1 MEKMYE
7 MSYFAPPIT
16 NKVPSKTMTLD
27 EVAAMIR
34 SQELAQQTQHLR
46 RLTDKAEARFYKGW
60 NLPYVTPSG
69 VFSYCSDDCLV
80 KHSGVLCIDLD
91 GVEDVDGLKRL
102 LIADRHFQTL
112 MAFRSPS
119 GNGVKWFIVID
130 LALCDH
136 RSWFHAVRNYLLETY
151 QFLTPK
157 MVDVQCQ
164 NPSRACFLC
173 FDPCV
178 YVNLHTRLH
187 SGTDPVCNFDPVA
200 WAGKSE
206 VKTPVATTKHQPA
219 ASQPLHPMEELAKAR
234 AVTRELLRRGANIAD
249 DYGDYLKLG
258 FALANGLGSQG
269 RELYHELCS
278 QSTKYR
284 ESDCERKWQQCM
296 SQNDGRT
303 TIATFYNMAKQAGV
317 DLSCIAREFKPESIY
332 NY

>member
-1 MEKMYE
+1 MEKMFE
-7 MSYFAPPIT
+7 MSYFMPPIT
-16 NKVPSKTMTLD
+16 NKVPSAAMTLD
-27 EVAAMIR
+27 EVAARIR
-34 SQELAQQTQHLR
+34 SQELAPQTEHLR
-46 RLTDKAEARFYKGW
+46 GITDKAEARGYKGW

-80 KHSGVLCIDLD
+80 KHSSVLCIDLD

-130 LALCDH
+130 LSLCDH
-136 RSWFHAVRNYLLETY
+136 RAWFHAVRNYLLETY

-173 FDPCV
+173 YDPCV
-178 YVNLHTRLH
+178 YVNLDNMLTGLI
-187 SGTDPVCNFDPVA
+187 FDPVT
-200 WAGKSE
+200 WAGKSAD
-206 VKTPVATTKHQPA
+206 KKKPVVTMKSQPS

-258 FALANGLGSQG
+258 FALANGLGSDG

-284 ESDCERKWQQCM
+284 ETDCERKWQQCLR
-296 SQNDGRT
+296 QTDGRT

-317 DLSCIAREFKPESIY
+317 DLSSIAREFKQESIY
-332 NY
+332 NF

>member
-1 MEKMYE
+1 MDKKFE
-7 MSYFAPPIT
+7 MSFFNAPIT

-136 RSWFHAVRNYLLETY
+136 RSWFHAVRNYLLDTY

-178 YVNLHTRLH
+178 YANLGNTSAEL
-187 SGTDPVCNFDPVA
+187 VFDPVT
-200 WAGKSE
+200 WAGKSAE
-206 VKTPVATTKHQPA
+206 TRKPVTSTKHQPA
-219 ASQPLHPMEELAKAR
+219 VSQPLHPMEELAKAR

-303 TIATFYNMAKQAGV
+303 TIATFLAVQRNF
-317 DLSCIAREFKPESIY
+317 REPVGY
-332 NY
+332 Q

>member
-1 MEKMYE
+1 MDKKFE
-7 MSYFAPPIT
+7 MSFFNPPIT
-16 NKVPSKTMTLD
+16 NKVPSKTMTLE
-27 EVAAMIR
+27 EVAAMIQ
-34 SQELAQQTQHLR
+34 SQQLAPQTEHLR
-46 RLTDKAEARFYKGW
+46 SIVDKASARAYKGQ

-69 VFSYCSDDCLV
+69 VFSYCSDDCLIR
-80 KHSGVLCIDLD
+80 HSDVLCIDLD

-102 LIADRHFQTL
+102 LIADRHFWTL

-130 LALCDH
+130 LTLCDH
-136 RSWFHAVRNYLLETY
+136 RMWFHAVRNYLLETY

-173 FDPCV
+173 HDPQV
-178 YVNLHTRLH
+178 YVNLDNSSTGL
-187 SGTDPVCNFDPVA
+187 VFDPVT
-200 WAGKSE
+200 WAGKSADM
-206 VKTPVATTKHQPA
+206 KKPIATMKSQPS

-258 FALANGLGSQG
+258 FALANGLGSDG

-284 ESDCERKWQQCM
+284 ETDCERKWQQCLR
-296 SQNDGRT
+296 QTDGRT

-317 DLSCIAREFKPESIY
+317 DLASIAREFKPESIY
-332 NY
+332 NF

>member
-1 MEKMYE
+1 MENKQFE
-7 MSYFAPPIT
+7 MSFFLPPIT
-16 NKVPSKTMTLD
+16 NKIPSATMTLD
-27 EVAAMIR
+27 EVAALIR
-34 SQELAQQTQHLR
+34 SQELAPQTEHLR
-46 RLTDKAEARFYKGW
+46 GLTDKAEARSYKGFR
-60 NLPYVTPSG
+60 LPYVTPSG
-69 VFSYCSDDCLV
+69 VFSYCSDDCLI

-119 GNGVKWFIVID
+119 GNGLKWFITID
-130 LALCDH
+130 ISVCDH
-136 RSWFHAVRNYLLETY
+136 RMWFHAVRSYLLETY
-151 QFLTPK
+151 VFLTPK

-178 YVNLHTRLH
+178 YVNLGSMSAEL
-187 SGTDPVCNFDPVA
+187 VFDPVT
-200 WAGKSE
+200 WAGKSADA
-206 VKTPVATTKHQPA
+206 KKPATATKHQPA

-258 FALANGLGSQG
+258 FALANGLGNDG

-284 ESDCERKWQQCM
+284 ETDCERKWQQCLR
-296 SQNDGRT
+296 QTDGRT

-317 DLSCIAREFKPESIY
+317 DLSSIAREFKPESIY
-332 NY
+332 NFK

>member
-1 MEKMYE
+1 MEKKFE
-7 MSYFAPPIT
+7 MSFYNAPIT
-16 NKVPSKTMTLD
+16 NKTPSATMTLD
-27 EVAAMIR
+27 EVAAMIQ
-34 SQELAQQTQHLR
+34 SEELAPQTEHLR
-46 RLTDKAEARFYKGW
+46 GITDKAEARGYKGW

-130 LALCDH
+130 LSVCDH
-136 RSWFHAVRNYLLETY
+136 RAWFHAVRNYLLETY

-178 YVNLHTRLH
+178 YVKLDNMSTEL
-187 SGTDPVCNFDPVA
+187 VFDPVT
-200 WAGKSE
+200 WAGKSAD
-206 VKTPVATTKHQPA
+206 KKKPVVTMKSQPS

-258 FALANGLGSQG
+258 FALANGLGSDG

-284 ESDCERKWQQCM
+284 ETDCERKWQQCLR
-296 SQNDGRT
+296 QTDGRT

-317 DLSCIAREFKPESIY
+317 DLSSIAREFKQESIY
-332 NY
+332 NF

>member
-1 MEKMYE
+1 MEKMFE
-7 MSYFAPPIT
+7 MSYFMPPIT

-27 EVAAMIR
+27 EVAAMIQ
-34 SQELAQQTQHLR
+34 SEELAPQTQRLR
-46 RLTDKAEARFYKGW
+46 SITDKAEARGYKGW

-80 KHSGVLCIDLD
+80 KHSSVLCIDLD

-130 LALCDH
+130 LSVCDH
-136 RSWFHAVRNYLLETY
+136 RAWFHAVRNYLLETY

-173 FDPCV
+173 YDPCV
-178 YVNLHTRLH
+178 YVNLDNMSTEL
-187 SGTDPVCNFDPVA
+187 VFDPVT
-200 WAGKSE
+200 WAGKSAD
-206 VKTPVATTKHQPA
+206 KKKPVVTMKSQPS

-234 AVTRELLRRGANIAD
+234 VVTRELLRRGANIAD

-258 FALANGLGSQG
+258 FALANGLGSDG

-284 ESDCERKWQQCM
+284 ETDCERKWQQCLR
-296 SQNDGRT
+296 QTDGRT

-317 DLSCIAREFKPESIY
+317 DLSSIAREFKQESIY
-332 NY
+332 NF

>member
-1 MEKMYE
+1 MDKKFE
-7 MSYFAPPIT
+7 MSYFMPPIA

-27 EVAAMIR
+27 EVAARIR
-34 SQELAQQTQHLR
+34 SQELAPQTQRLR
-46 RLTDKAEARFYKGW
+46 GITDKAEARGYKGW

-102 LIADRHFQTL
+102 LIADRHFLTL
-112 MAFRSPS
+112 MVFRSPS

-130 LALCDH
+130 LSLCDH
-136 RSWFHAVRNYLLETY
+136 RTWFHAVRNYLLDTY

-173 FDPCV
+173 YDPCV
-178 YVNLHTRLH
+178 YVNLDNMLTGLI
-187 SGTDPVCNFDPVA
+187 FDPVT
-200 WAGKSE
+200 WAGKSAD
-206 VKTPVATTKHQPA
+206 KKKPVVTMKSQPS

-258 FALANGLGSQG
+258 FALANGLGSDG

-284 ESDCERKWQQCM
+284 ETDCERKWQQCLR
-296 SQNDGRT
+296 QTDGRT

-317 DLSCIAREFKPESIY
+317 DLSSIAREFKQESIY
-332 NY
+332 NF

>member
-1 MEKMYE
+1 MDKKFE
-7 MSYFAPPIT
+7 MSYFMPPIT
-16 NKVPSKTMTLD
+16 NKVPSATMTLD
-27 EVAAMIR
+27 EVAARIR
-34 SQELAQQTQHLR
+34 SEELAPQTEHLR
-46 RLTDKAEARFYKGW
+46 GITDKAEARGYKGW

-80 KHSGVLCIDLD
+80 KHSSVLCIDLD

-130 LALCDH
+130 LSLCDH
-136 RSWFHAVRNYLLETY
+136 RTWFHAVRNYLLETY

-173 FDPCV
+173 YDPCV
-178 YVNLHTRLH
+178 YVNLDNMSAEL
-187 SGTDPVCNFDPVA
+187 VFDPVT
-200 WAGKSE
+200 WAGKSAD
-206 VKTPVATTKHQPA
+206 KKKPVVTMKSQPS

-234 AVTRELLRRGANIAD
+234 VVTRELLRRGANIAD

-258 FALANGLGSQG
+258 FALANGLGSDG

-284 ESDCERKWQQCM
+284 ETDCERKWQQCLR
-296 SQNDGRT
+296 QTDGRT

-317 DLSCIAREFKPESIY
+317 DLSSIAREFKPESIY
-332 NY
+332 NF

>member
-69 VFSYCSDDCLV
+69 VFSYCSDDCLIR
-80 KHSGVLCIDLD
+80 HSCVLCIDLD

-151 QFLTPK
+151 VFLTPK

-178 YVNLHTRLH
+178 YVNLGNTSAEL
-187 SGTDPVCNFDPVA
+187 VFDPVT
-200 WAGKSE
+200 WAGKSAE
-206 VKTPVATTKHQPA
+206 TKKPVTSSKHQPA

-296 SQNDGRT
+296 RQNDGRT
-303 TIATFYNMAKQAGV
+303 TIATFYNMAKQAGI
-317 DLSCIAREFKPESIY
+317 DLSIIAREFKPESIY
-332 NY
+332 NF

>member
-1 MEKMYE
+1 MDKKFE
-7 MSYFAPPIT
+7 MSFFNPPIT
-16 NKVPSKTMTLD
+16 NKVPSKTMTLE
-27 EVAAMIR
+27 EVAAMIQ
-34 SQELAQQTQHLR
+34 SQQLAPQTEHLR
-46 RLTDKAEARFYKGW
+46 SIVDKASARAYKGQ

-80 KHSGVLCIDLD
+80 KHSSVLCIDLD

-112 MAFRSPS
+112 MVFRSPS

-130 LALCDH
+130 LSLCDH
-136 RSWFHAVRNYLLETY
+136 RAWFHAVRNYLLETY
-151 QFLTPK
+151 PFLTPK

-173 FDPCV
+173 YDPRV
-178 YVNLHTRLH
+178 YVNLGSMSAEL
-187 SGTDPVCNFDPVA
+187 VFDPVT
-200 WAGKSE
+200 WTVKSAD
-206 VKTPVATTKHQPA
+206 KKKPVVTMKSQPA

-258 FALANGLGSQG
+258 FALANGLGSDG

-284 ESDCERKWQQCM
+284 ETDCERKWQQCLR
-296 SQNDGRT
+296 QTDGRT

-317 DLSCIAREFKPESIY
+317 DLASIAREFKPESIY
-332 NY
+332 NF

>member
-1 MEKMYE
+1 MDKMFE
-7 MSYFAPPIT
+7 MSYFTPPIT
-16 NKVPSKTMTLD
+16 NKVPSATMTLD
-27 EVAAMIR
+27 EVAARIR
-34 SQELAQQTQHLR
+34 SQELAPQTQRLR
-46 RLTDKAEARFYKGW
+46 GITDKAEARGYKGW

-80 KHSGVLCIDLD
+80 KHSRVLCIDLD

-119 GNGVKWFIVID
+119 GNGVKWFIVIN
-130 LALCDH
+130 LSLCDH
-136 RSWFHAVRNYLLETY
+136 RAWFHAVRNYLLDTY

-173 FDPCV
+173 YDPCV
-178 YVNLHTRLH
+178 YVNLDNMSAEL
-187 SGTDPVCNFDPVA
+187 VFDPVT
-200 WAGKSE
+200 WAGKSAD
-206 VKTPVATTKHQPA
+206 KKKPVVTMKSQPS

-234 AVTRELLRRGANIAD
+234 VVTRELLRRGANIAD

-258 FALANGLGSQG
+258 FALANGLGSDG
-269 RELYHELCS
+269 RELYHELCR

-284 ESDCERKWQQCM
+284 ETDCERKWQQCLR
-296 SQNDGRT
+296 QTDGRT

-317 DLSCIAREFKPESIY
+317 DLSSIAREFKQESIY
-332 NY
+332 NF

>member
-1 MEKMYE
+1 MDKKFE
-7 MSYFAPPIT
+7 MSYFMPPIT
-16 NKVPSKTMTLD
+16 NKVPSATMTLD
-27 EVAAMIR
+27 EVAAMIQ
-34 SQELAQQTQHLR
+34 SEELAPQTQRLR
-46 RLTDKAEARFYKGW
+46 SITDKAEARGYKGW

-80 KHSGVLCIDLD
+80 KHSSVLCIDLD
-91 GVEDVDGLKRL
+91 GVKDVDGLKCL
-102 LIADRHFQTL
+102 LIADHHFQTL

-130 LALCDH
+130 LSLCDH
-136 RSWFHAVRNYLLETY
+136 RTWFHAVRNYLLETY

-173 FDPCV
+173 YDPCV
-178 YVNLHTRLH
+178 YVNLDNML
-187 SGTDPVCNFDPVA
+187 SGLIFDPVT
-200 WAGKSE
+200 WAGKSAD
-206 VKTPVATTKHQPA
+206 KKKPVVTMKSQPS

-234 AVTRELLRRGANIAD
+234 VVTRELLRRGANIAD

-258 FALANGLGSQG
+258 FALANGLGSDG

-284 ESDCERKWQQCM
+284 EADCERKWQQCLR
-296 SQNDGRT
+296 QTDGRT

-317 DLSCIAREFKPESIY
+317 DLSSIAREFKPESIY
-332 NY
+332 NF

>member
-1 MEKMYE
+1 MDKMFE
-7 MSYFAPPIT
+7 MSYFTPPIT
-16 NKVPSKTMTLD
+16 NKVPSATMTLD
-27 EVAAMIR
+27 EVAARIR
-34 SQELAQQTQHLR
+34 SQELAPQTQRLR
-46 RLTDKAEARFYKGW
+46 GITDKAEARGYKGW

-80 KHSGVLCIDLD
+80 KHSRVLCIDLD

-130 LALCDH
+130 LSVCDH
-136 RSWFHAVRNYLLETY
+136 RAWFHAVRNYLLDTY

-173 FDPCV
+173 YDPCV
-178 YVNLHTRLH
+178 YVNLDNMSAEL
-187 SGTDPVCNFDPVA
+187 VFDPVT
-200 WAGKSE
+200 WAGKSAD
-206 VKTPVATTKHQPA
+206 KKKPVVTMKSQPS

-234 AVTRELLRRGANIAD
+234 VVTRELLRRGANIAD

-258 FALANGLGSQG
+258 FALANGLGSDG
-269 RELYHELCS
+269 RELYHELCR

-284 ESDCERKWQQCM
+284 ETDCERKWQQCLR
-296 SQNDGRT
+296 QTDGRT

-317 DLSCIAREFKPESIY
+317 DLSSIAREFKQESIY
-332 NY
+332 NF

>member
-1 MEKMYE
+1 MDKKFE
-7 MSYFAPPIT
+7 MSFYNAPIT
-16 NKVPSKTMTLD
+16 NKVPSKTMTLG

-34 SQELAQQTQHLR
+34 SQELAPQTQYLR
-46 RLTDKAEARFYKGW
+46 RFTDKAEARFYKGW

-119 GNGVKWFIVID
+119 GNGLKWFIVID
-130 LALCDH
+130 LAMCDH

-151 QFLTPK
+151 VFLTPK

-178 YVNLHTRLH
+178 YVNFGNTSAEL
-187 SGTDPVCNFDPVA
+187 VFDPVT
-200 WAGKSE
+200 WAGKSAE
-206 VKTPVATTKHQPA
+206 TKKPVTSTKHQPA

-296 SQNDGRT
+296 RQNDGRT

-317 DLSCIAREFKPESIY
+317 DLSSIAREFKPESIY